1 MTVVSS
7 AITLLSMLLLSH
19 ESVTARR
26 PESVC
31 RERDGSVVVSFPK
44 QFQDLIHSSEIV
56 SGSGLRMWSTI
67 MGLIDVNTR
76 MKRQLVC
83 SFPLR
88 VTSIADSLNIGFA
101 LIHKEVCTVLDFCF
115 RPSLR

>member
-7 AITLLSMLLLSH
+7 AVTLLSMLLLSH

-31 RERDGSVVVSFPK
+31 RERDGSVCSLIPK

-56 SGSGLRMWSTI
+56 SGSGLRMWLTI
-67 MGLIDVNTR
+67 MGLVVVNTNCR
-76 MKRQLVC
+76 C
-83 SFPLR
+83 
-88 VTSIADSLNIGFA
+88 
-101 LIHKEVCTVLDFCF
+101 E
-115 RPSLR
+115 